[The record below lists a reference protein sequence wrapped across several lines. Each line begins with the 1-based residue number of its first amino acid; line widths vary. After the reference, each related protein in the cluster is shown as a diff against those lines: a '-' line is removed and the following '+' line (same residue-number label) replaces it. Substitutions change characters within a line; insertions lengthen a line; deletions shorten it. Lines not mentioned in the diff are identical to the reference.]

1 MLENYL
7 IFLKKLYILEKL
19 WLDLM
24 ELKIILSVLVLS
36 SFMISINDAY
46 AADGDVTSTVEINSS
61 TTNGPSLANSDNF
74 GGSVAN
80 IGDLDGDGDNDI
92 AVCALGGWWWS

>member
-1 MLENYL
+1 MLENCL

-61 TTNGPSLANSDNF
+61 TTNGPTLSNSDLF
-74 GGSVAN
+74 GVTV
-80 IGDLDGDGDNDI
+80 LQ
-92 AVCALGGWWWS
+92 VL